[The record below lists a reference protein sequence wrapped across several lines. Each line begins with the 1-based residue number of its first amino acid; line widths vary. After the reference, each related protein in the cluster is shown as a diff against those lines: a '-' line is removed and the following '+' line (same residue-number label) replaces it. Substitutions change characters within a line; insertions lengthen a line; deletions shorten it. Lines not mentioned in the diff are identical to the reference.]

1 MSESAGK
8 RWAVVILVSISIATC
23 YYFYD
28 AVSPLKESLTT
39 ELGWDST
46 DYGTFNAA
54 YSWPNVFLLM
64 AVIGGVIADKLGIRI
79 TGNFFCTSMVV
90 GAFLT
95 WYGAT
100 PYFNDGGIGY
110 GFLSSFLPGWSP
122 SLKMMWLGYFLY
134 GLGAETSIV
143 VFTKVIVKWFRGREV
158 ALALGVNLAL
168 ARVGSMAGLI
178 VSPRVL
184 EPDWTYT
191 LWLCFVLMVI
201 GLFAF
206 VVYCFV
212 DLRYER
218 VRQALG
224 ASGAEDAQE
233 EEPFRFSDIGKLLTN
248 PSFLFIIF
256 LCVTFYSAVFPFMKF
271 APDLLFNKWG
281 MSVTKAS
288 DISSLVYFG
297 TIFFTPF
304 FGWVIDY
311 KGKGASLMI
320 YGSAML
326 VAVHLLLALTTL
338 TPYVP
343 MVLLGITFSLVPA
356 AMWPAIA
363 RIVGDNRLGTAYGL
377 TFSVQN
383 LGLFLFPIL
392 IGMVLDGTN
401 PGVATAKTAGA
412 KLTEAQDA
420 IVEILGERELE
431 FFEVAEDP
439 PTEAEKRDLLEEARR
454 AAREFAAPEG
464 EESRKAVAELVEP
477 YASRYREAQGIA
489 TRFAEE
495 ATLEDIEVQR
505 EWLDKASLG
514 AVYDYTTAMLML
526 TVLGLI
532 GMVCAVF
539 LKRFDRKQGYG
550 LDLPGKTDV

>member
-1 MSESAGK
+1 
-8 RWAVVILVSISIATC
+8 
-23 YYFYD
+23 
-28 AVSPLKESLTT
+28 
-39 ELGWDST
+39 
-46 DYGTFNAA
+46 
-54 YSWPNVFLLM
+54 
-64 AVIGGVIADKLGIRI
+64 
-79 TGNFFCTSMVV
+79 
-90 GAFLT
+90 
-95 WYGAT
+95 
-100 PYFNDGGIGY
+100 
-110 GFLSSFLPGWSP
+110 
-122 SLKMMWLGYFLY
+122 
-134 GLGAETSIV
+134 
-143 VFTKVIVKWFRGREV
+143 
-158 ALALGVNLAL
+158 
-168 ARVGSMAGLI
+168 
-178 VSPRVL
+178 
-184 EPDWTYT
+184 
-191 LWLCFVLMVI
+191 
-201 GLFAF
+201 
-206 VVYCFV
+206 
-212 DLRYER
+212 
-218 VRQALG
+218 
-224 ASGAEDAQE
+224 
-233 EEPFRFSDIGKLLTN
+233 
-248 PSFLFIIF
+248 
-256 LCVTFYSAVFPFMKF
+256 VTFYSAVFPFMKF

-343 MVLLGITFSLVPA
+343 MILLGITFSLVPA

-439 PTEAEKRDLLEEARR
+439 PTEAEKRDLLEEARL
-454 AAREFAAPEG
+454 AAREFAAPED

-489 TRFAEE
+489 ARFAEE
-495 ATLEDIEVQR
+495 ATLEEIEVQR